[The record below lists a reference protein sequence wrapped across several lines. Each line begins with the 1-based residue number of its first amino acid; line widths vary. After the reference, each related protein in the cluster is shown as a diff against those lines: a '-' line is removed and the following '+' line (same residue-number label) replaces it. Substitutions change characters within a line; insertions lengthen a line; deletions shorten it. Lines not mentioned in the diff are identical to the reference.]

1 MWQRVIA
8 GKQDVFIRCNQL
20 YIKGPLQSVWMN
32 LQNKW
37 KTGKGVYVQ
46 TENNKATGELGS
58 PKESQ
63 LRQMD
68 EQLDHLNSFLHTV
81 IQPPLVVIGQ
91 SRAVALYLN
100 GQEKWKALD
109 QKANSEQ
116 IN

>member
-1 MWQRVIA
+1 M
-8 GKQDVFIRCNQL
+8 K
-20 YIKGPLQSVWMN
+20 N

-37 KTGKGVYVQ
+37 KTGKVVYVQ
-46 TENNKATGELGS
+46 TENNKATRGLGS
-58 PKESQ
+58 PNESQ
-63 LRQMD
+63 LRQMG

-91 SRAVALYLN
+91 SRAGALYLN

-109 QKANSEQ
+109 QNQASSER